1 MLGRFAGIVIM
12 ALTLTLEDA
21 RVDEIYDFLSE
32 LFSMPEDFDTFL
44 REQFIPKVNPLY
56 AQALSI
62 CTYAN

>member
-1 MLGRFAGIVIM
+1 MLDRFAGIVIM

-44 REQFIPKVNPLY
+44 REQFIPKVNARYVNDLGV
-56 AQALSI
+56 
-62 CTYAN
+62 C